1 MPGILELVGKTT
13 KQEDRI
19 FLEGLARRLSCT
31 VEEAD
36 FAESSLKPSSTLAS
50 KLAAMKGKP
59 FDPDSFLALIRMPV
73 TKLPRG
79 VHALRFTVRR
89 ADDGTGIKIKFD
101 LLDDVRAERLER
113 MGSVA
118 PEANAPEDVPYYWH
132 SWMRVNVGR
141 KSLQNEMVYLDLT
154 WITET
159 RGKLRD
165 ALIAACSAPP
175 DEPID
180 IRVQVIAD
188 FPK

>member
-1 MPGILELVGKTT
+1 
-13 KQEDRI
+13 
-19 FLEGLARRLSCT
+19 
-31 VEEAD
+31 
-36 FAESSLKPSSTLAS
+36 
-50 KLAAMKGKP
+50 
-59 FDPDSFLALIRMPV
+59 
-73 TKLPRG
+73 
-79 VHALRFTVRR
+79 
-89 ADDGTGIKIKFD
+89 
-101 LLDDVRAERLER
+101 

-118 PEANAPEDVPYYWH
+118 QGKRAKDVPYYWH
-132 SWMRVNVGR
+132 SWRMRVNVGR